1 MDPSRL
7 SPLLEQK
14 LRVRLVSE
22 MRLCIVHTIPAFTGT
37 DTAFCMT
44 TFIIPKYTV
53 ILPLERH

>member
-7 SPLLEQK
+7 SPLHEQK

-22 MRLCIVHTIPAFTGT
+22 MRLCIVHTIPALTGT
-37 DTAFCMT
+37 DTAFSMT

-53 ILPLERH
+53 I